1 MLYYFQIH
9 LHHLLTPFSF
19 WRPVVPLSEALLR
32 CVPLPLAR
40 KKNSLRIL
48 AHSHLEIVEGTTAQ
62 FGGASGD
69 VFSAICVMQIS
80 RFTSS
85 KPSKFAFASDEKSIR
100 QPTTL
105 FVRCYLKFPF

>member
-19 WRPVVPLSEALLR
+19 WRPVVPLSVALLR

-48 AHSHLEIVEGTTAQ
+48 AHSHLEIVLWDRSRLSQNCMDTVAY
-62 FGGASGD
+62 
-69 VFSAICVMQIS
+69 IS
-80 RFTSS
+80 
-85 KPSKFAFASDEKSIR
+85 
-100 QPTTL
+100 
-105 FVRCYLKFPF
+105 